1 MRNIWGRGRGTETL
15 KFLALPGL
23 AWPPSNFSLPQ
34 RARGG
39 KKACYGNPLSC
50 GMRGHWPDWP
60 HPIGIQ
66 QFGKISII
74 CFVFSHPCI
83 FSFIYSVVANI
94 PLNKKKHPPNPPRIR
109 AHFWAES
116 ITFDEVITLECNMEN
131 HQKNPG
137 NVMNL
142 RGSVPP
148 SPLLACAYL
157 FAQIIAL
164 LHLRQES
171 SAPNNVFANSLR

>member
-1 MRNIWGRGRGTETL
+1 
-15 KFLALPGL
+15 
-23 AWPPSNFSLPQ
+23 
-34 RARGG
+34 
-39 KKACYGNPLSC
+39 
-50 GMRGHWPDWP
+50 
-60 HPIGIQ
+60 
-66 QFGKISII
+66 
-74 CFVFSHPCI
+74 
-83 FSFIYSVVANI
+83 
-94 PLNKKKHPPNPPRIR
+94 
-109 AHFWAES
+109 
-116 ITFDEVITLECNMEN
+116 MEN